1 MKKHIP
7 NFLTCLNATCGA
19 IGIMFIALSPG
30 HSFGLGPMLFVI
42 LGLCLFFDLMDG
54 AVARK
59 LKVDSKIGLQLDS
72 LADVISFGLFPSIV
86 ICAAL
91 KGIRYDHDYL
101 NPSPELVKET
111 YWFLTGLLI
120 VPFSALRLAKFNVAN
135 DQTSEFKGLPTPANA
150 IMLMVLVV
158 PVQGINNFIFIN
170 NPYLIIGVVVI
181 SCFLLVSNIRM
192 IAFKFKSM
200 SWAGNE
206 LRYLLLVILIIG
218 FAVFQLSFVP
228 FVIPT
233 YIVFSI
239 VGNYLLQPV
248 VFR

>member
-7 NFLTCLNATCGA
+7 NFLTCCNLMVGA
-19 IGIMFIALSPG
+19 VGIVFIALRDDFQLTFMFVLIASI
-30 HSFGLGPMLFVI
+30 FDFADGL
-42 LGLCLFFDLMDG
+42 
-54 AVARK
+54 AARS
-59 LKVDSKIGLQLDS
+59 LKVQSEIGKQLDS
-72 LADVISFGLFPSIV
+72 LADLVSFGVLPSFAFCYAFLRLGNLSFFEVFEFENTALFP
-86 ICAAL
+86 
-91 KGIRYDHDYL
+91 
-101 NPSPELVKET
+101 
-111 YWFLTGLLI
+111 LLI
-120 VPFSALRLAKFNVAN
+120 VPFSALRLARFNIST
-135 DQTSEFKGLPTPANA
+135 DQSNEFKGLPTPANA
-150 IMLMVLVV
+150 ILISGMLLLNSTILSSEYVL
-158 PVQGINNFIFIN
+158 
-170 NPYLIIGVVVI
+170 LITVS

>member
-7 NFLTCLNATCGA
+7 NFLTCCNLMVGA
-19 IGIMFIALSPG
+19 VGIGYVAVTKDYH
-30 HSFGLGPMLFVI
+30 HSIYIVLFAA
-42 LGLCLFFDLMDG
+42 FFDFLDG
-54 AVARK
+54 LAARLLRVQSEFGK
-59 LKVDSKIGLQLDS
+59 QLDS
-72 LADVISFGLFPSIV
+72 LADLVSFGVLPAVALMIASLKYDLLDVLFGANELNLTAV
-86 ICAAL
+86 VAL
-91 KGIRYDHDYL
+91 MI
-101 NPSPELVKET
+101 
-111 YWFLTGLLI
+111 I
-120 VPFSALRLAKFNVAN
+120 PFSALRLAKFNLST
-135 DQTSEFKGLPTPANA
+135 DQSNEFRGLPTPANA
-150 IMLMVLVV
+150 LMIGAFLLLDSSLLT
-158 PVQGINNFIFIN
+158 PLSSL
-170 NPYLIIGVVVI
+170 LITVS

>member
-7 NFLTCLNATCGA
+7 NFLTCCNLMVGA
-19 IGIMFIALSPG
+19 VGIAYVAVTKDYQ
-30 HSFGLGPMLFVI
+30 HSIYIVLFAA
-42 LGLCLFFDLMDG
+42 FFDFLDG
-54 AVARK
+54 LAARLLGVQSEFGK
-59 LKVDSKIGLQLDS
+59 QLDS
-72 LADVISFGLFPSIV
+72 LADLVSFGVLPAVALMIASLKYDLLDVLFG
-86 ICAAL
+86 ANE
-91 KGIRYDHDYL
+91 L
-101 NPSPELVKET
+101 N
-111 YWFLTGLLI
+111 LTAVVALLI
-120 VPFSALRLAKFNVAN
+120 IPFSALRLAKFNVSS
-135 DQTSEFKGLPTPANA
+135 DQSDEFKGIPTPANA
-150 IMLMVLVV
+150 LMIGAFLLLDSSLLT
-158 PVQGINNFIFIN
+158 PLSSL
-170 NPYLIIGVVVI
+170 LITVS